1 MLNKNKLLT
10 GVVFPLMSIA
20 IAVEPVLVATVAHA
34 APSQTIQQPAQLANG
49 AIILAQAEAPN
60 PEEEL
65 RKRRQQAEEGKPK
78 AEPEQQQRQEE
89 APRPRREQ
97 QQAEPQQR
105 EQAPQREPEQPRPRR
120 EAAPEAQ
127 PQQQQERPRREAA
140 PEPKAEP
147 QQERPRREAAP
158 EAAPQAQPEQQQQQE
173 RPRRPQREQQQQPDA
188 EGQQRPERP
197 RRDAQP
203 DAAPTEGQPQ
213 QQQERPRRQQPAA
226 EGTEQQQRQGETPRR
241 TQENQPAANEAQPE
255 KPAAPEKPATP
266 AKRPAAPEPE
276 AGKAPVPVEPPTPGK
291 APAPAEQPN
300 PAPGQQ
306 PSEQPRP
313 PRGQNGEPAPAPVPG
328 APPAPADGATTG
340 QAPAGEPVPAQVAAP
355 QTEAKPMTKEQL
367 DKARAIA
374 QDPSKSAD
382 TVVLPVDK
390 GAAVLDSDKE
400 AYRSGNEQLRE
411 QRRREREQVQDFKVP
426 TSDAEAQAAAR
437 RDGGN
442 TTINIQNITN
452 VQGERI
458 DRRPDFDRPDGV
470 REWRP
475 RDMPR
480 DRDMGDRVFLQFGDR
495 VVVRGNDDDRF
506 ITDGAKPYY
515 ERLPD
520 DRYRETIERP
530 DRTQIVTIR
539 NRYGDVIQRSRIDAR
554 GREYVLFYAPE
565 LVDQPDREYVYR
577 DPGLDLPPL
586 RLRIPVNEYI
596 IDTSSDEDRDYYRF
610 LEQPPVEPVQR
621 VYTLDEVRY
630 SARVR
635 DMVRRIDLDTI
646 TFATG
651 SAEVPMSQAASLR
664 KVADAM
670 NKVLKNNPAETFLI
684 EGHTDA
690 VGSDESNL
698 VLSDQRAAS
707 VANVLTDV
715 YGIPPENLTTQGYG
729 ERYLKVQTL
738 GPNQENRRVTI
749 RRITPLV
756 RPVAQN

>member
-1 MLNKNKLLT
+1 MLKKNKLLT

-20 IAVEPVLVATVAHA
+20 IVAEPALA
-34 APSQTIQQPAQLANG
+34 ASGRGAAYYTSTQPGMVSGEML
-49 AIILAQAEAPN
+49 LAQAEP
-60 PEEEL
+60 P
-65 RKRRQQAEEGKPK
+65 AEEVPKKRKAEEPQREEPK
-78 AEPEQQQRQEE
+78 AEQPREQQPRAEQRQEE
-89 APRPRREQ
+89 APRPRRE
-97 QQAEPQQR
+97 A
-105 EQAPQREPEQPRPRR
+105 APEAAPEQQRPRR
-120 EAAPEAQ
+120 EAAPDAAEQ
-127 PQQQQERPRREAA
+127 PQRRREAA
-140 PEPKAEP
+140 PDAAE
-147 QQERPRREAAP
+147 
-158 EAAPQAQPEQQQQQE
+158 QP
-173 RPRRPQREQQQQPDA
+173 A
-188 EGQQRPERP
+188 RP

-203 DAAPTEGQPQ
+203 DAAPAQAQPE
-213 QQQERPRRQQPAA
+213 QQQERPRRPQRDQQPAAEGEQRPDRPRRGDAQPDAAPSEAKPEQQTETPRRPQREQQPAA
-226 EGTEQQQRQGETPRR
+226 EGTQAPNADSERKRPTRDNAPASGE
-241 TQENQPAANEAQPE
+241 ANPE
-255 KPAAPEKPATP
+255 KPAVPGKKPA
-266 AKRPAAPEPE
+266 ASEPE

-313 PRGQNGEPAPAPVPG
+313 PRAQNGEPAPAPVPT
-328 APPAPADGATTG
+328 APAPAQDGATTG
-340 QAPAGEPVPAQVAAP
+340 QAPAGEPVPDRVLAPQQEAAP
-355 QTEAKPMTKEQL
+355 TSKEDL

-374 QDPSKSAD
+374 KDPSKSAD
-382 TVVLPVDK
+382 TVLLPVDK

-400 AYRSGNEQLRE
+400 AYRTGNPQSRE
-411 QRRREREQVQDFKVP
+411 ERRREREQVKDFKVP
-426 TSDAEAQAAAR
+426 TSDAEAQSAAR
-437 RDGGN
+437 QESGN

-458 DRRPDFDRPDGV
+458 DRRPQFDRPDGV

-506 ITDGAKPYY
+506 ISEGAKPYY
-515 ERLPD
+515 ERLPN
-520 DRYRETIERP
+520 DRYRETIERS
-530 DRTQIVTIR
+530 DGTQVVTIR
-539 NRYGDVIQRSRIDAR
+539 NRYGDVVQRSRIDAR

-621 VYTLDEVRY
+621 VYSLDEVRY

-651 SAEVPMSQAASLR
+651 SAEIPMSQAQSLR

-698 VLSDQRAAS
+698 VLSDERAES
-707 VANVLTDV
+707 VANVLTEV

>member
-20 IAVEPVLVATVAHA
+20 IAVDPVVAANISQAHL
-34 APSQTIQQPAQLANG
+34 SERPAQQASFVPG
-49 AIILAQAEAPN
+49 EGTIILAQAEQPN
-60 PEEEL
+60 PEEL
-65 RKRRQQAEEGKPK
+65 PRKRREQSGE
-78 AEPEQQQRQEE
+78 EQQRQQQEE
-89 APRPRREQ
+89 APRPRRE
-97 QQAEPQQR
+97 A
-105 EQAPQREPEQPRPRR
+105 QP
-120 EAAPEAQ
+120 EAAP
-127 PQQQQERPRREAA
+127 
-140 PEPKAEP
+140 EP
-147 QQERPRREAAP
+147 QQERPRREAHP
-158 EAAPQAQPEQQQQQE
+158 EQQQE
-173 RPRRPQREQQQQPDA
+173 RPRREQQREQPQPEAETQQRQQEEPAPRPRRNAQPDAAPAEAQPEQQQERPRRQREQQPQDGESQQ
-188 EGQQRPERP
+188 RP

-203 DAAPTEGQPQ
+203 DATTGEAQPE
-213 QQQERPRRQQPAA
+213 QQQERPRRQRDQQPAA
-226 EGTEQQQRQGETPRR
+226 DGAEQQQRQGERPRR
-241 TQENQPAANEAQPE
+241 NQETQPAAGEATPE
-255 KPAAPEKPATP
+255 KPAVPETK
-266 AKRPAAPEPE
+266 PAAPEPE
-276 AGKAPVPVEPPTPGK
+276 AGKAPVPAEPPTPGR

-328 APPAPADGATTG
+328 APPAAADGATTG
-340 QAPAGEPVPAQVAAP
+340 QAPAGEAVPAQVVTP

-506 ITDGAKPYY
+506 ISDGAKPYY
-515 ERLPD
+515 ERLPG

-530 DRTQIVTIR
+530 DRTQVVTIR

-621 VYTLDEVRY
+621 VYTMDEVRY

-651 SAEVPMSQAASLR
+651 SAEIPMSQAQSLR
-664 KVADAM
+664 KVADAI
-670 NKVLKNNPAETFLI
+670 NKVLQNNPAETFLI

-698 VLSDQRAAS
+698 VLSDERASSVAS
-707 VANVLTDV
+707 VLTEV

-738 GPNQENRRVTI
+738 GPSQENRRVTI

>member
-1 MLNKNKLLT
+1 
-10 GVVFPLMSIA
+10 
-20 IAVEPVLVATVAHA
+20 
-34 APSQTIQQPAQLANG
+34 
-49 AIILAQAEAPN
+49 
-60 PEEEL
+60 
-65 RKRRQQAEEGKPK
+65 
-78 AEPEQQQRQEE
+78 
-89 APRPRREQ
+89 
-97 QQAEPQQR
+97 
-105 EQAPQREPEQPRPRR
+105 
-120 EAAPEAQ
+120 
-127 PQQQQERPRREAA
+127 
-140 PEPKAEP
+140 
-147 QQERPRREAAP
+147 
-158 EAAPQAQPEQQQQQE
+158 
-173 RPRRPQREQQQQPDA
+173 
-188 EGQQRPERP
+188 
-197 RRDAQP
+197 
-203 DAAPTEGQPQ
+203 
-213 QQQERPRRQQPAA
+213 
-226 EGTEQQQRQGETPRR
+226 
-241 TQENQPAANEAQPE
+241 
-255 KPAAPEKPATP
+255 
-266 AKRPAAPEPE
+266 
-276 AGKAPVPVEPPTPGK
+276 
-291 APAPAEQPN
+291 
-300 PAPGQQ
+300 
-306 PSEQPRP
+306 
-313 PRGQNGEPAPAPVPG
+313 
-328 APPAPADGATTG
+328 
-340 QAPAGEPVPAQVAAP
+340 
-355 QTEAKPMTKEQL
+355 MTKEQL

-400 AYRSGNEQLRE
+400 VYRSGNEQLRE

-437 RDGGN
+437 RDGQPAPQ
-442 TTINIQNITN
+442 INIQNITN
-452 VQGERI
+452 IQGERI
-458 DRRPDFDRPDGV
+458 DRRPQFDRPDGV

-475 RDMPR
+475 RDLPR

-495 VVVRGNDDDRF
+495 VVVRGSDDDRF
-506 ITDGAKPYY
+506 VSEGARPYY

-520 DRYRETIERP
+520 DRYRETIERS
-530 DRTQIVTIR
+530 DGTQVVTIR

-565 LVDQPDREYVYR
+565 LADEPDREYVYR

-596 IDTSSDEDRDYYRF
+596 IDTSSDQDRDYYRF

-621 VYTLDEVRY
+621 VYSLDEVRY

-651 SAEVPMSQAASLR
+651 SAEIPMSQARSLR

-670 NKVLKNNPAETFLI
+670 NKVLEKNPAETFLI

-698 VLSDQRAAS
+698 VLSDERAES
-707 VANVLTDV
+707 VAKVLTEV

-738 GPNQENRRVTI
+738 GPSQENRRVTI

-756 RPVAQN
+756 RPVAQK

>member
-1 MLNKNKLLT
+1 MLNKNKLMT

-20 IAVEPVLVATVAHA
+20 IAVEPALVATVAHA
-34 APSQTIQQPAQLANG
+34 APMAQVEQQGTLSNGNG
-49 AIILAQAEAPN
+49 AIILAQAEAPPI

-65 RKRRQQAEEGKPK
+65 LKRRQ
-78 AEPEQQQRQEE
+78 
-89 APRPRREQ
+89 REQ
-97 QQAEPQQR
+97 QGEPQAEPK
-105 EQAPQREPEQPRPRR
+105 REPEQKREEAPQRPKR
-120 EAAPEAQ
+120 EAAPEPQAEQ
-127 PQQQQERPRREAA
+127 PQERPRREAA
-140 PEPKAEP
+140 PEAEAP
-147 QQERPRREAAP
+147 RPERPRREAAP
-158 EAAPQAQPEQQQQQE
+158 EAAPQAEPEQQQE
-173 RPRRPQREQQQQPDA
+173 RPRRKPAAEAQPEA
-188 EGQQRPERP
+188 EGQARPERP
-197 RRDAQP
+197 RRDAAP
-203 DAAPTEGQPQ
+203 EAAPQADPE
-213 QQQERPRRQQPAA
+213 QQQERPRRKPAA
-226 EGTEQQQRQGETPRR
+226 EAQPEAEGKQPPKPDAPAAKPEAPAAKPANE
-241 TQENQPAANEAQPE
+241 PAANE
-255 KPAAPEKPATP
+255 AAPEKPAKP
-266 AKRPAAPEPE
+266 AKRPAAPEPAE
-276 AGKAPVPVEPPTPGK
+276 GAAPVPAEPPTPGR
-291 APAPAEQPN
+291 APAPTEQPN

-313 PRGQNGEPAPAPVPG
+313 PRAQNGEPAPAPVPG
-328 APPAPADGATTG
+328 APAAPLDGAATG
-340 QAPAGEPVPAQVAAP
+340 QAPAGEPVPAQVATP
-355 QTEAKPMTKEQL
+355 QTEAPTTTKEQL

-374 QDPSKSAD
+374 KDPSKSAD

-400 AYRSGNEQLRE
+400 VYRSGNEQLRE
-411 QRRREREQVQDFKVP
+411 QRRREREQGQDFKVP
-426 TSDAEAQAAAR
+426 TSDAEAQAGGR
-437 RDGGN
+437 RDGQPAPQ
-442 TTINIQNITN
+442 INIQNITN
-452 VQGERI
+452 IQGERI
-458 DRRPDFDRPDGV
+458 DRRPQFDRPDGV

-495 VVVRGNDDDRF
+495 VVVRGSDDDRF
-506 ITDGAKPYY
+506 VSEGAKPYY

-520 DRYRETIERP
+520 DRYRETIERS
-530 DRTQIVTIR
+530 DGTQVVTIR

-565 LVDQPDREYVYR
+565 LADEPDREYVYR

-596 IDTSSDEDRDYYRF
+596 IDTSSDDDRDYYRF

-621 VYTLDEVRY
+621 VYSMDEVRY

-651 SAEVPMSQAASLR
+651 SAEIPMSQARSLR

-670 NKVLKNNPAETFLI
+670 NKVLEKNPAETFLI

-698 VLSDQRAAS
+698 VLSDERAES
-707 VANVLTDV
+707 VAKVLTEV